1 MMNSHDGTPEM
12 LRAKI
17 LRTPLISNV
26 WEYVW
31 DVFTFIFL
39 YIINLCEWA
48 MVILCIKC
56 IRMHRKSDITKSCWI
71 RGSAQ

>member
-17 LRTPLISNV
+17 SRTPLISNV

-31 DVFTFIFL
+31 DVFTSIFL
-39 YIINLCEWA
+39 YN
-48 MVILCIKC
+48 
-56 IRMHRKSDITKSCWI
+56 
-71 RGSAQ
+71 